1 MALVASGRDER
12 LGGAGKRHESEGR
25 SATPQTDELHRTL
38 LHSIAARDATSEL
51 AMAGLYKAL
60 SGVVFAFVRRRM
72 SVADDHT
79 VQGVVV
85 DTLYEVWR
93 AAGNFSAQ
101 SQVLTWVLGIARH
114 KMLDALRRL
123 PPGLHDDI
131 DDHAETLADESA
143 DITAQLAQQQRAE
156 WLAYCMNRLPDDQR
170 ESLQLL
176 LVEGLSVD
184 AIAQVQSCPG
194 GTVKTRVF
202 HAKQKLKACMARW
215 MLGDTPVSMPRSAAG
230 TK

>member
-1 MALVASGRDER
+1 M
-12 LGGAGKRHESEGR
+12 
-25 SATPQTDELHRTL
+25 TDESHRTL
-38 LHSIAARDATSEL
+38 LQSIAARDASSEP
-51 AMAGLYKAL
+51 AMAELYKAL
-60 SGVVFAFVRRRM
+60 SGAVFAFVRRRM
-72 SVADDHT
+72 SAADDHT

-101 SQVLTWVLGIARH
+101 SQVLTWVLAIARH

-123 PPGLHDDI
+123 PPGVHDDI

-170 ESLQLL
+170 ESLHLL

-184 AIAQVQSCPG
+184 AIAKVQSCPG

-215 MLGDTPVSMPRSAAG
+215 MLGDTPVSMPLGAG
-230 TK
+230 GSK